1 MKATSNEQ
9 KTSHSSPKA
18 DDERTVRILIGG
30 FMRLNHIDIM
40 IEGIELSK
48 DCTEKIQQTAAVTKK
63 VSVSAEV

>member
-1 MKATSNEQ
+1 
-9 KTSHSSPKA
+9 
-18 DDERTVRILIGG
+18 
-30 FMRLNHIDIM
+30 MRLNHIDIM